1 MINWNG
7 TSSDD
12 LHLYVERYPD
22 QLKPAKK
29 INTVS
34 VPGRNGDLIF
44 EEDAYEN
51 VIQTYDVYISAETS
65 KLPAAAKAVASWL
78 YAPKGYARLQDDY
91 DTGTFRLAHYSGQT
105 NIENVFNRFGRATLE
120 FNCKP
125 QRFLVNG
132 EADVLLSGN
141 SGTITNPTGVN
152 AKAFPAKP
160 YIRTTNTVTGGSR
173 FSLTVNDRTLIVDV
187 PQSGDKRI
195 AIDSEIQNVYEVD
208 SSGAIIGNLNNYAS
222 GDFPILD
229 GESSQVLN
237 WQGTYSIYLT
247 PRWWTL

>member
-12 LHLYVERYPD
+12 LHLYVEKYPD

-29 INTVS
+29 INIVS

-51 VIQTYDVYISAETS
+51 VIQSYDVYISAETP

-91 DTGTFRLAHYSGQT
+91 DTDTFRLAHYSGQT

-125 QRFLVNG
+125 QRFLTSG
-132 EADVLLSGN
+132 ELITTLTSAGN
-141 SGTITNPTGVN
+141 IVNPT
-152 AKAFPAKP
+152 AFESLPLIK
-160 YIRTTNTVTGGSR
+160 ITGDGR
-173 FSLTVNDRTLIVDV
+173 INLNIGGQVIIIDIDDEDITL
-187 PQSGDKRI
+187 
-195 AIDSEIQNVYEVD
+195 DSETQNAYKGTV
-208 SSGAIIGNLNNYAS
+208 NLNNKVAGAYPKLVGGTNAIS
-222 GDFPILD
+222 WEGDVTKI
-229 GESSQVLN
+229 E
-237 WQGTYSIYLT
+237 IT